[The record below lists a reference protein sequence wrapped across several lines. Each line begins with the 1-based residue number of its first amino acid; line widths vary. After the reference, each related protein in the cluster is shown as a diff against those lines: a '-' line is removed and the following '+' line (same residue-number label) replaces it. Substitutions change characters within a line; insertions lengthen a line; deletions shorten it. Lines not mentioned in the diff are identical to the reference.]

1 MLKTNIIKC
10 ATCNI
15 EYDIKDIE
23 LFKPN
28 KLVEDILSAGV
39 HLSDEEKSL
48 KLQAMGDFYE
58 LCNEL
63 GETTSVLEVEVYNH
77 FVELRRKID
86 IRCEEAKARIDDLY
100 MEMIDLSKKAEAK
113 YMEQLKMA
121 LVRNADKLLENGR
134 KVLAEKSRDPNLL
147 IQTVRD
153 MQARQEEFITALKTK
168 IGELTE
174 IRKLLSE
181 KEFKSGVVFDKE
193 LFVELWFIKIG
204 RMRIFSF

>member
-1 MLKTNIIKC
+1 M
-10 ATCNI
+10 
-15 EYDIKDIE
+15 
-23 LFKPN
+23 
-28 KLVEDILSAGV
+28 EDILSAGV

-63 GETTSVLEVEVYNH
+63 GETTFVLEVEVYNH

-153 MQARQEEFITALKTK
+153 MQARQEEFVTALKTK

-193 LFVELWFIKIG
+193 LFVKLWFIKIG